1 MLRRAST
8 AMAEGSPRP
17 SVMYFIYSAAVC
29 LASIQRAA
37 GLPWTEEKLHHQALT
52 LTEEESRTALSHTDL
67 GQMWS
72 RHLKPLLVIRYPGS
86 PGSLAVQEH
95 IKTTL
100 SSLGAGWEVTE
111 DKFMSGT
118 PYGRLPFNNIVATLN
133 PSAKRRLVLACHHD
147 SKYYSPQWQREFHG
161 ATDSAVPCAM
171 MLEVAQALDEEL
183 KAQKASSADLNLQ
196 LIFFDGEE
204 ALFRWTASDS
214 LYGSRHL
221 ARKMEATPHPAGS
234 TDTNLLHGIDLFV
247 LLDLI
252 GAAGPRF
259 GSYFTNTARWLLRLQ
274 DIEKRLHSMNQL
286 LDHPN
291 IVEYFWPDRPMVQVQ
306 DDHVPFLNKGVHVL
320 HLIPSPFPSVWHTF
334 DDNEQNLD
342 RATIQNLNKIVQVF
356 VLEYLNVRPTV
367 ATSPQNSG

>member
-1 MLRRAST
+1 
-8 AMAEGSPRP
+8 
-17 SVMYFIYSAAVC
+17 MYFIYSVAVC
-29 LASIQRAA
+29 LTFFHRTR
-37 GLPWTEEKLHHQALT
+37 GLPWPEEKLHHQALT
-52 LTEEESRTALSHTDL
+52 LTEDETRSALSHTDV

-72 RHLKPLLVIRYPGS
+72 SFLTPLLVIRYPGS

-111 DKFMSGT
+111 DKFVSGT
-118 PYGRLPFNNIVATLN
+118 PYGRLPFNNIIATLD

-171 MLEVAQALDEEL
+171 MLELARALDEEL
-183 KAQKASSADLNLQ
+183 KAQKASGSDLTLQ

-221 ARKMEATPHPAGS
+221 ARKMETTPHPAGS

-252 GAAGPRF
+252 GAPSPNF
-259 GSYFTNTARWLLRLQ
+259 GSYFANTARWLLRLQ

-291 IVEYFWPDRPMVQVQ
+291 IVEYFWPDRPMAQIQ
-306 DDHVPFLNKGVHVL
+306 DDHVPFLNRGVHVL
-320 HLIPSPFPSVWHTF
+320 HLIPSPFPTVWHTF

-342 RATIQNLNKIVQVF
+342 RATIQNLNKILQVF
-356 VLEYLNVRPTV
+356 VLEYLNARPTV
-367 ATSPQNSG
+367 ATSPQN